1 MILSR
6 HSKHEEIIKLNEQIH
21 YLETYLN
28 ISKDILYSSH
38 KKNLEEILGD
48 GCATNIYD
56 FRYEGYY
63 ENKHTYYIKYIK
75 EIKIN

>member
-6 HSKHEEIIKLNEQIH
+6 HSKHEEIIKLNVQIH
-21 YLETYLN
+21 YLETYPN
-28 ISKDILYSSH
+28 ISKDILYNSH

-48 GCATNIYD
+48 GNAANIYD
-56 FRYEGYY
+56 FEYEGYY
-63 ENKHTYYIKYIK
+63 EHKYIYHIKYIK